1 MDTVSINNS
10 SLYGSKYFISIHD
23 DSTRFGW
30 ILFIKSKDQ
39 VFNAFLSWYTI
50 IKISFLAYQLNIYV
64 RIIVRNWKMI
74 YTMTSL
80 YLMNLN
86 KMVE

>member
-1 MDTVSINNS
+1 MVVN
-10 SLYGSKYFISIHD
+10 
-23 DSTRFGW
+23 
-30 ILFIKSKDQ
+30 ILFLFMMILQDLAGFFFIKSKDQ